1 MINQVNAV
9 LKRIATGMTTTRD
22 VAVIKG
28 ALRTESGRRECTD
41 LLRRIERGETT
52 QKDAAV
58 IQRRLSM
65 MNHARQ
71 VD

>member
-1 MINQVNAV
+1 MTNRATQV
-9 LKRIATGMTTTRD
+9 LKRIATGMTTTHD
-22 VAVIKG
+22 AAAIKE
-28 ALRTESGRRECTD
+28 ALRAESGRRECAD

-52 QKDAAV
+52 QKDAA
-58 IQRRLSM
+58 IIKRRLSM